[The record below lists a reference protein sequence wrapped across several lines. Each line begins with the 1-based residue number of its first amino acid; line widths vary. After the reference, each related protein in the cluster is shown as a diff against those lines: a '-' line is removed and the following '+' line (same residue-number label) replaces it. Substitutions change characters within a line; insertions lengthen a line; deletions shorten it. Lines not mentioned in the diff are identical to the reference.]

1 MPIPDGPPPS
11 RLTAWRAAAL
21 YAAASVVWTWP
32 LAARLSTSIAW
43 DLGDPMFIAW
53 VMSWVN
59 DSVMAL
65 ARGDAARFA
74 LLWHPPV
81 FHPEPFVLAYSEH
94 MVPQALSVLPI
105 YAATGNAVLAYN
117 LAVLATFVLSGT
129 GMFLLGRE
137 LTGSAVAGLLAGA
150 IYAFAP
156 YRVDQMSHLPVLSSQ
171 WMPFALYG
179 LRRYFETQSRRSL
192 VWGSLA
198 LVLNGLSTGY
208 FLFYF
213 LPFVLLYVLTEM
225 SGRRLLTDARAWRDL
240 AAAGAG
246 SALLTLP
253 FLIPYLSL
261 RATGDKTRPYA
272 EIVYYSADVYA
283 YLTGSAYIAWW
294 RDTLDVMRAA
304 PENAAFPG
312 LTAIAFAGA
321 LLVLI
326 ALAAARRWRTFPAA
340 SRRRERV
347 SVMAMA
353 VGLAALVACLWILLT
368 GGGIVNIAG
377 IPIRVRSLWR
387 PALYAVAAIAAAAS
401 VSPRLR
407 GALKGQPGSLAAASL
422 VFAGL
427 AFALSLGP
435 EIHSMR
441 EQVGYGPYA
450 LLLKVVPGFD
460 ALRVPS
466 RYAMIVMVWLSVAAA
481 YTAAALARQRRGV
494 IAVLACAIFAAA
506 ESRPSR
512 FLIDEPATAAGTA
525 PVASPW
531 QIARALPVYDAMA
544 TMPQGVLLE
553 LPFGAVGWDIQ
564 YMHAQSRHGWP
575 LINGYSGHYPPGFA
589 RTVMVR
595 DALTSP
601 DAAWRALETSGA
613 THALV
618 HEWAFSSLP
627 RGKRTST
634 WLLDRGAQM
643 VIRVGDDAL
652 YRLPV
657 SANR

>member
-1 MPIPDGPPPS
+1 MPIPDAP
-11 RLTAWRAAAL
+11 RTFHLTAWRAAAI
-21 YAAASVVWTWP
+21 YAAAAVVWTWP
-32 LAARLSTSIAW
+32 LATRLSSSIAW

-53 VMSWVN
+53 VMGWVN
-59 DSVMAL
+59 DSVIAL
-65 ARGDAARFA
+65 AHGDAARFA

-117 LAVLATFVLSGT
+117 IAVLATIVLSGT

-137 LTGSAVAGLLAGA
+137 LTGSAAAGLLAGA

-171 WMPFALYG
+171 WMPLALYG
-179 LRRYFETQSRRSL
+179 LRRYFETRARRPL
-192 VWGSLA
+192 VWASLA

-225 SGRRLLTDARAWRDL
+225 AARRRLADSRAWREL
-240 AAAGAG
+240 ALAGV
-246 SALLTLP
+246 SCALVTLP

-261 RATGDKTRPYA
+261 RATGDNTRPYA

-312 LTAIAFAGA
+312 VTATAFAGA
-321 LLVLI
+321 LLVMLVLAAVRRWRDGASDGRGRDRAARAALVI
-326 ALAAARRWRTFPAA
+326 GVAALAAC
-340 SRRRERV
+340 S
-347 SVMAMA
+347 
-353 VGLAALVACLWILLT
+353 WILLT
-368 GGGIVNIAG
+368 GGGIVDILV
-377 IPIRVRSLWR
+377 IPVRVRSLWR
-387 PALYAVAAIAAAAS
+387 PALYAAAAIAAAAS

-422 VFAGL
+422 VFAGV
-427 AFALSLGP
+427 AFVLSLGP
-435 EIHSMR
+435 EMHSMK
-441 EQVGYGPYA
+441 EAVGYGPYA
-450 LLLKVVPGFD
+450 LLLKIVPGFD

-466 RYAMIVMVWLSVAAA
+466 RYAMIVMLWLAVAAA
-481 YTAAALARQRRGV
+481 YAAAALARQRLGV
-494 IAVLACAIFAAA
+494 VAVLVCAVFAVA

-525 PVASPW
+525 PVTSPS
-531 QIARALPVYDAMA
+531 QIARALSVYEAMA
-544 TMPQGVLLE
+544 GMPKGILLE

-601 DAAWRALETSGA
+601 DVAWRALGTSGA

-618 HEWAFSSLP
+618 HEWAFSSLR
-627 RGKRTST
+627 RGKRTSK
-634 WLLDRGAQM
+634 WLLDSGAQL
-643 VIRVGDDAL
+643 VLRSGDDAL
-652 YRLPV
+652 YRLPFD
-657 SANR
+657 NR